1 MAIWIEWIRIGN
13 KTNKN
18 VTKIFKRGWVCL
30 KFPSATNQPSDWPTY
45 LLTNQQPT
53 KQQQTENR
61 PIGCLTEQPTN
72 HVTHWPTNLSANHP
86 TSPSAIPLNHWS
98 SKQQRKPIK
107 DPILFK
113 RFSHYCPRS
122 SSSQSAELCL
132 DNLLAKLAASCS
144 EHYSWDFLFLCICGI
159 PAWLLL
165 PSSGQK
171 ILILMLHP
179 SCLNF
184 SFISWL
190 YCPTKRFVLCTCVI
204 KLQHGEIYSRLELKA
219 ISGSPLIFPNLLTL
233 SLACLCFF
241 FFCRIFN
248 QFSKSEL
255 NICFKGSWKPCL
267 LV

>member
-1 MAIWIEWIRIGN
+1 MWLTDQPICQPTIQPAH
-13 KTNKN
+13 
-18 VTKIFKRGWVCL
+18 
-30 KFPSATNQPSDWPTY
+30 QPSHWITDHPNNNAS
-45 LLTNQQPT
+45 LL
-53 KQQQTENR
+53 K
-61 PIGCLTEQPTN
+61 
-72 HVTHWPTNLSANHP
+72 
-86 TSPSAIPLNHWS
+86 
-98 SKQQRKPIK
+98 
-107 DPILFK
+107 ILFY
-113 RFSHYCPRS
+113 SNDYCPRS

-144 EHYSWDFLFLCICGI
+144 EHYSWDFLFLCICDI

-204 KLQHGEIYSRLELKA
+204 NLQHGEIYSRLELKA

-241 FFCRIFN
+241 FFLQNFQSVFQKWIKYLFQGQLKTMFTGVVLLLLRETENCLFEVKCR
-248 QFSKSEL
+248 
-255 NICFKGSWKPCL
+255 L
-267 LV
+267 LHLKVCK